1 VNNHFNDLTQPL
13 ITPQVACL
21 LRNIMA
27 LLLLPDRL
35 LQSHNNDSNSSVASS
50 CYYTAHTTNNSDYS
64 NISVQHN
71 EFNKNTLDSLHSV
84 KSHMTPISKSKI
96 YDEEETKLLEK
107 AKLPIIEPVPIGSSI
122 FDNETALEQ
131 KRLIHDIF
139 LASIV
144 ELDECCEDCLQ
155 KYKAIHD
162 FVNKNAIEFNEF
174 MYNLNYLDDGNA
186 KIISDNAKYV

>member
-1 VNNHFNDLTQPL
+1 
-13 ITPQVACL
+13 
-21 LRNIMA
+21 
-27 LLLLPDRL
+27 
-35 LQSHNNDSNSSVASS
+35 
-50 CYYTAHTTNNSDYS
+50 
-64 NISVQHN
+64 
-71 EFNKNTLDSLHSV
+71 
-84 KSHMTPISKSKI
+84 MTPISKSKI